1 MAEEKIFTMNLRRE
15 ILKKP
20 HHQRAKRAV
29 KATGDYIKK
38 HMKVSEVKI
47 GKNLNDLL
55 WSRGNRNPPTRIKV
69 KSIIEEG
76 YARVELPE
84 FEFEKKKEEKKET
97 LKEKLL
103 GKKEEKPETAKEK
116 IIDEREK
123 EIKEEE
129 ELVKEGGVK
138 PVEKQKKQGYSR
150 EEDVM
155 IKKRKTMARDE
166 KPSHE
171 AKLTK
176 NK

>member
-1 MAEEKIFTMNLRRE
+1 MAEEKIFTMNLRKE

-29 KATGDYIKK
+29 NATIDYIKR

-55 WSRGNRNPPTRIKV
+55 WSRGNRNPPMRVKV

-97 LKEKLL
+97 LKEKIL

-116 IIDEREK
+116 IIEEKEK
-123 EIKEEE
+123 EIREEN
-129 ELVKEGGVK
+129 ELVKEGK
-138 PVEKQKKQGYSR
+138 IELTEKQKKQYSKD
-150 EEDVM
+150 EDVM
-155 IKKRKTMARDE
+155 IKKRKTIAKDE
-166 KPSHE
+166 KSSHE
-171 AKLTK
+171 TRLSKK
-176 NK
+176 

>member
-1 MAEEKIFTMNLRRE
+1 MAEEKLFTMNLRRE

-20 HHQRAKRAV
+20 HHQRSKRAV
-29 KATGDYIKK
+29 KAAGDYIKR

-69 KSIIEEG
+69 KSMIEEG

-84 FEFEKKKEEKKET
+84 FEFEKKKEGKKET
-97 LKEKLL
+97 LKEKIL

-116 IIDEREK
+116 IIEEKEK
-123 EIKEEE
+123 EIKEEQ
-129 ELVKEGGVK
+129 ELVKEGEVK
-138 PVEKQKKQGYSR
+138 SIEKQKKQGYSR

-176 NK
+176 K

>member
-29 KATGDYIKK
+29 NATIDYIKR
-38 HMKVSEVKI
+38 HMKVNEVKI

-55 WSRGNRNPPTRIKV
+55 WSRGNRNPPMRVKV

-84 FEFEKKKEEKKET
+84 FEFGKKKEEKKET
-97 LKEKLL
+97 LKEKIL
-103 GKKEEKPETAKEK
+103 GKKEPETAKEK
-116 IIDEREK
+116 IIEEKEK
-123 EIKEEE
+123 EIKEEQ
-129 ELVKEGGVK
+129 ELVKEGALK
-138 PVEKQKKQGYSR
+138 SVEKQKKGFSK
-150 EEDVM
+150 EEDVI
-155 IKKRKTMARDE
+155 IKKRKSMARDE

-171 AKLTK
+171 LKLTK
-176 NK
+176 K